1 MEVGQKEH
9 WLSIE
14 QPPGPG
20 LACYV
25 PKKGMAL
32 IKLPNLSVPHSPCL
46 HNGAPLAGEGWRKS
60 VRAPMCAKVAV
71 GMWQRAGSQS
81 VIWAH
86 ISHFLY
92 CDSVT
97 LCLAWGLP
105 GLRWVLSECSFPSST
120 PLLATPLCWPTLF
133 ILKALRI
140 PNIGT

>member
-1 MEVGQKEH
+1 
-9 WLSIE
+9 
-14 QPPGPG
+14 
-20 LACYV
+20 
-25 PKKGMAL
+25 
-32 IKLPNLSVPHSPCL
+32 
-46 HNGAPLAGEGWRKS
+46 
-60 VRAPMCAKVAV
+60 MCAKVAV
-71 GMWQRAGSQS
+71 GVWQRAGSQS

-140 PNIGT
+140 PKLLVTGAFILVIRCSSHNSMKGVFITMIPFGSYKLRIREGQ